1 MDEPSSGF
9 VQLTFPITRD
19 DKTIGDVNVTWS
31 ITPAANRETGAD
43 ADDFKEMSGT
53 LPRFLLVLLLLFKF
67 VSFWYTFRKR
77 SNYLS

>member
-1 MDEPSSGF
+1 VDEPSSGF

-53 LPRFLLVLLLLFKF
+53 LPRFL
-67 VSFWYTFRKR
+67 
-77 SNYLS
+77 